1 MINQLFNWN
10 WFSLNT
16 KEIKVT
22 EASSDHQLINFLHFI
37 IA

>member
-10 WFSLNT
+10 WFSLYT
-16 KEIKVT
+16 IEIKVT
-22 EASSDHQLINFLHFI
+22 ESSSDHHLINFLQFI